1 MTKTNDTC
9 KKVSSLLSLY
19 LDNRLS
25 DEAKKYVSN
34 HLMICQECNKKFQDL
49 KNLVKNIRISYAK
62 FKKDLSIDHTQFFSI
77 RDYENF
83 YSNISA
89 YMDNELTEDD
99 KVKFEDYLKK
109 SKAAASDLESFFS
122 IQKLLKQAFLEK
134 QRMSNN
140 KEYKNIIKLL
150 NFKEEYKRTNNFK
163 NIAAVFLILIIGI
176 SIFISFNFVD
186 LSEKFNNLQKD
197 VYVYFNSE
205 SPY

>member
-150 NFKEEYKRTNNFK
+150 NFQDEYKRTNNFK
-163 NIAAVFLILIIGI
+163 NIVAVFLILIIGI

-186 LSEKFNNLQKD
+186 FSEKFSNLQKD